1 MKETAVEWL
10 ANELV
15 KKGFPIEK
23 YGMDLYEQAKEMEKE
38 QQERRYSEEEVSE
51 LVYNVMSEYAKR
63 ENIFFKGD
71 LINNLFE
78 QFKKK

>member
-1 MKETAVEWL
+1 
-10 ANELV
+10 
-15 KKGFPIEK
+15 
-23 YGMDLYEQAKEMEKE
+23 MEKE